1 MNLML
6 AFASSLNIA
15 FAILFH
21 YIFHCIFHGIWILLV
36 PEFLWKVSKFF
47 WMLGGHAAG
56 CKYYATDVSQTTFW
70 WIWWWGLLGRWKM
83 MKVHQR
89 DQLRLCFPGWNF
101 RQNLVNSRSQDPF
114 FRLPFIKMVLWMMVG
129 ARICKAKKAF
139 SCFFLIRVF
148 LIAIL
153 IMKIR
158 KILTLVSLCWLT
170 APKTLQDDPESE
182 WRRKVFQRTEEATS
196 NSWRY
201 WDYHDMYWDYP
212 N

>member
-1 MNLML
+1 M
-6 AFASSLNIA
+6 AFGFCWYLNFSEKSPNSSGCWEDTPLDASIMRQMSLKRP
-15 FAILFH
+15 FGESDDEDFLVDERWWKFTSETS
-21 YIFHCIFHGIWILLV
+21 FSCVSQGPGISGKTWWIL
-36 PEFLWKVSKFF
+36 K
-47 WMLGGHAAG
+47 
-56 CKYYATDVSQTTFW
+56 
-70 WIWWWGLLGRWKM
+70 
-83 MKVHQR
+83 
-89 DQLRLCFPGWNF
+89 DQIPTS
-101 RQNLVNSRSQDPF
+101 NSHSQDPF

-129 ARICKAKKAF
+129 ARMCKATKAF

>member
-1 MNLML
+1 M
-6 AFASSLNIA
+6 AFGFCWYLN
-15 FAILFH
+15 FSFQ
-21 YIFHCIFHGIWILLV
+21 
-36 PEFLWKVSKFF
+36 VSKFF

-83 MKVHQR
+83 TKVHQR

-129 ARICKAKKAF
+129 ARICKAKKTF

-158 KILTLVSLCWLT
+158 KILTLVWLCWLT

>member
-1 MNLML
+1 M
-6 AFASSLNIA
+6 AFGFCWYLNFSEKSPNSSGCWEDTPLDASIMRQMSLKRP
-15 FAILFH
+15 FGESDDEDF
-21 YIFHCIFHGIWILLV
+21 LV
-36 PEFLWKVSKFF
+36 DESSPARPASLVFPRVEFQ
-47 WMLGGHAAG
+47 A
-56 CKYYATDVSQTTFW
+56 
-70 WIWWWGLLGRWKM
+70 
-83 MKVHQR
+83 
-89 DQLRLCFPGWNF
+89 
-101 RQNLVNSRSQDPF
+101 NLVNSRSQDPF